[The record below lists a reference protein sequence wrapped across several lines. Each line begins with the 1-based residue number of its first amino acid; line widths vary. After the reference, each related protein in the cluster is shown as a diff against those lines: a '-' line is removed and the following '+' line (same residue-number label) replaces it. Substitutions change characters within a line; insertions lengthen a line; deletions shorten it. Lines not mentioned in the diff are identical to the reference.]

1 MHKSNNDMRTRKALL
16 NLRHSLLLTA
26 STALL
31 LTAATALLNACGT
44 DDSLAAVPVTPDA
57 DDLTGQPI
65 HFGALTLTDADIQA
79 GTRAAKDLTTDGT
92 TMTVIMTVEGSPS
105 LRKMADYKYTGGSW
119 QAINASG
126 NVSAGD
132 GLRWQNST
140 TKHSFTAYSP
150 RLTAKEKENA
160 MPPIITLP
168 DEYKADNIASY
179 DYLMT
184 RNATEVMPSKSAAIP
199 LGFIHLLARIEVTA
213 GSDKVTVIG
222 AKESNAA
229 GSTNRKNIKLW
240 NNNKVHTGYLLPGE
254 TFGKEAE
261 ELGVNVAGFCYS
273 PFPSVT
279 TVSGA
284 ITKFTVK

>member
-1 MHKSNNDMRTRKALL
+1 MRTRKALL

-31 LTAATALLNACGT
+31 LTAATALLSACGT
-44 DDSLAAVPVTPDA
+44 DDSPAAVPVTP
-57 DDLTGQPI
+57 
-65 HFGALTLTDADIQA
+65 DADIQA

-150 RLTAKEKENA
+150 RLTAEEKENA

-168 DEYKADNIASY
+168 DEYKTDNIASY

-240 NNNKVHTGYLLPGE
+240 NNSKVHTGYLLPGE

>member
-1 MHKSNNDMRTRKALL
+1 MRTRKALL
-16 NLRHSLLLTA
+16 NLLP
-26 STALL
+26 ALL
-31 LTAATALLNACGT
+31 LTAATALLSACGT
-44 DDSLAAVPVTPDA
+44 DDSPTGEPAAHAD

-65 HFGALTLTDADIQA
+65 RFGALTLTDAGAD
-79 GTRAAKDLTTDGT
+79 TRTATSSPLTTDGA
-92 TMTVIMTVEGSPS
+92 TMTVIMTVEGSSS

-126 NVSAGD
+126 DVSAGD

-150 RLTAKEKENA
+150 RLTAEEKENA
-160 MPPIITLP
+160 MPPTITLP
-168 DEYKADNIASY
+168 DEYKANNIASY

-213 GSDKVTVIG
+213 GSNNVTVIG

-254 TFGKEAE
+254 TFGKEGLILSLSGAE
-261 ELGVNVAGFCYS
+261 SY
-273 PFPSVT
+273 PDPSVT
-279 TVSGA
+279 TAAGT
-284 ITKFTVK
+284 ITKFTIK